1 MCILCNYS
9 IADNKGSKY
18 YAIYVLVFK
27 FKDDCCIIKPMKM
40 KAKIPLTQSST
51 GTYYAYNV

>member
-18 YAIYVLVFK
+18 ICSSFK
-27 FKDDCCIIKPMKM
+27 FKADCCIIKPMKM